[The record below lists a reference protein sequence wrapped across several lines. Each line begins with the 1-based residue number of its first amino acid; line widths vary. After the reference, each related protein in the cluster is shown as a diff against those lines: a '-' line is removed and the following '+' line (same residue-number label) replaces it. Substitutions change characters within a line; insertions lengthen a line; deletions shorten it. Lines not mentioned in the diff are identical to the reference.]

1 MSFHRYSSHCNFD
14 PLEAMKAIFLNVKT
28 LTTDMSSCT
37 PAKILQLPKTNLEG
51 IYGDIFH
58 PQTGG
63 IVFKVRSV
71 VLSCCKNCRWPR
83 IFSLRNVQ
91 DTTKKLD
98 ESKEGIR

>member
-1 MSFHRYSSHCNFD
+1 MYPC
-14 PLEAMKAIFLNVKT
+14 
-28 LTTDMSSCT
+28 
-37 PAKILQLPKTNLEG
+37 KILQLPKTNLKG

-58 PQTGG
+58 PHTGG
-63 IVFKVRSV
+63 IVFKVGSV

-91 DTTKKLD
+91 DATKKLD